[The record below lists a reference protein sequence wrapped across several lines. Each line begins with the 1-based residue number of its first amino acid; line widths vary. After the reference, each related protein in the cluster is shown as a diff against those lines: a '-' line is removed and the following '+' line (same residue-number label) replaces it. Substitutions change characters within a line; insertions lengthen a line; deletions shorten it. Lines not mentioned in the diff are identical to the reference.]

1 MMSLTNSTGQ
11 LLDFIQFHNHI
22 NLWTTAQKLACNN
35 SQLAARDL
43 TALRHLATTR
53 QRIRRSSLS
62 GDEHFSAFISR
73 PLQFP
78 LSFYQLLF
86 PRGLPRVFI
95 SIRLTIYHKSINTLH
110 TLLHFTVT
118 YTSRLRVPLPCTVYD
133 LSQIKPQK
141 HLSMY
146 INNMGY
152 QSKFHF
158 LRILKHFYSIAVS

>member
-1 MMSLTNSTGQ
+1 MISLTNSTGQ
-11 LLDFIQFHNHI
+11 LLDFIPFHNHI
-22 NLWTTAQKLACNN
+22 NFKTTTQKLACNN

-53 QRIRRSSLS
+53 QCMRRSNLS
-62 GDEHFSAFISR
+62 GEEHFSAFISR
-73 PLQFP
+73 PLQLP

-95 SIRLTIYHKSINTLH
+95 CIRLTIYHKTINTLH
-110 TLLHFTVT
+110 TLLHFTAT
-118 YTSRLRVPLPCTVYD
+118 YTSRHRVPLPCTVYN
-133 LSQIKPQK
+133 LSQVKPKK

-152 QSKFHF
+152 QSKFNF
-158 LRILKHFYSIAVS
+158 L